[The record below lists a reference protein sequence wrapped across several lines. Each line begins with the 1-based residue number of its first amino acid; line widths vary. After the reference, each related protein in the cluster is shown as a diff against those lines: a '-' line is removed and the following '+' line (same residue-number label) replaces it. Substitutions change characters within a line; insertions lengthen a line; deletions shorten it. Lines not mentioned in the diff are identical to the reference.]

1 MSIWWRGFGGRQD
14 FPASSAEYSDFPQ
27 CAVFPKIA
35 YSHCLPYPY
44 VVLGSSLE
52 PDSISRDLEGVVI
65 VFPIRAARDRL
76 PEPGLLPTHRPY
88 STYGS
93 ARGKG

>member
-1 MSIWWRGFGGRQD
+1 MARLRGYVMQIPFPKWSRETLRVSIWWRGFGGRQD

-52 PDSISRDLEGVVI
+52 QD
-65 VFPIRAARDRL
+65 
-76 PEPGLLPTHRPY
+76 
-88 STYGS
+88 
-93 ARGKG
+93 